1 MTEAL
6 RPASVVTLLPGLAA
20 AGSVAAGAFA
30 LRALAPSYLQLMSP
44 LLLAIVIGMLLGN
57 LFGVASA
64 VRPGLAFS
72 LRAPLRIGIAF
83 LGLQITFAQIAA
95 VGLAGLAIIAFGTL
109 STFLVVV
116 RVGALLGVDAKL
128 ARLIA
133 AGTSIC
139 GASAIIAANTVVRDQ
154 DEGVA
159 YALATVT
166 LFGTI
171 CMFTYPLVGALL
183 PLNDLAYGLWVGASI
198 HEVAQVV
205 AAAFAHGQVSGE
217 FGTIAK
223 LARVLMLAP
232 MIIGLG
238 YLLSRRDAA
247 SGRPS
252 AAIPV
257 PWFVLGFVAM
267 IAVASSGLASSQVRQ
282 GVALAAQCLLALA
295 LAAVGLETNL
305 RRVVA
310 QGWRPLLLGGI
321 GTLFIGGATLA
332 LSLAWQA

>member
-1 MTEAL
+1 MSGGARPSTLAAL
-6 RPASVVTLLPGLAA
+6 VPGLVA
-20 AGSVAAGAFA
+20 AGSVAAAAFA
-30 LRALAPSYLQLMSP
+30 IRSLSLPGLQLMSP
-44 LLLAIVIGMLLGN
+44 LLLAIVIGMTFGN
-57 LFGVASA
+57 VFGIADA
-64 VRPGLAFS
+64 ARPGLAFS
-72 LRAPLRIGIAF
+72 LRAPLRIGIAL
-83 LGLQITFAQIAA
+83 LGLQITFTQIASIG
-95 VGLAGLAIIAFGTL
+95 VAGLLILGFAVIGT
-109 STFLVVV
+109 FVVVV
-116 RVGALLGVDAKL
+116 RAGTMLGVDPKL

-139 GASAIIAANTVVRDQ
+139 GASAIIAANTVVRDR

-159 YALATVT
+159 YSLATVT

-171 CMFTYPLVGALL
+171 SMFVYPLVGALL
-183 PLNDLAYGLWVGASI
+183 SLDELGYGLWVGASV

-232 MIIGLG
+232 MVVGLG
-238 YLLSRRDAA
+238 HLLARSEALP
-247 SGRPS
+247 GRP
-252 AAIPV
+252 AAAVPM

-267 IAVASSGLASSQVRQ
+267 VVLASTGLADDGSRRAVALTAQV
-282 GVALAAQCLLALA
+282 LLALA

-321 GTLFIGGATLA
+321 GTLFIGGSTLA
-332 LSLAWQA
+332 LALLWQA